1 MITTNQNKVAG
12 TGSRKRSKFRGHA
25 SKAPLEVRLR
35 RRRPLHLILWFLL
48 AIGTLLASVYLGPPS
63 RSVMAWIALVIYV
76 LGIFSLARCTWT
88 GFWSPVT
95 LFLVVVGVF
104 HYGLIVNILSGIDP
118 DFPRAADY
126 IWYNG
131 PVGVYA
137 THLTTLGVVAY
148 VFVSL
153 LVLGMV
159 GQKKRP
165 IYADERLSGA
175 DDELAYRL
183 SRAGSWLLLIST
195 ALWFISAISSVGL
208 AGLFGSYQD
217 FLAATRPTNL
227 NLTYMG
233 IGVGLG
239 LTVMTRAKNLAVPA
253 LVLFAL
259 FAVIGFFLGLRGE
272 VLFPMAVAASVLAQR
287 RSMPNVP
294 VVLFGLVALLALIA
308 TAKQIRATGLSASGL
323 NTVDGSPVA
332 ALTELGSTL
341 RVVATVV
348 QWHEAGDPFRLGDTY
363 TVSIARAA
371 EQVTL
376 GAQRLPVYEDMRLFN
391 VEILNRAGGIG
402 GSVIGEAY
410 HNLAEVGVVVI
421 MAIIAIIMVAFS
433 RGYGT
438 ASRMA
443 IYIVVA
449 VPLFNHIRNSFVPV
463 VPAIVFGLIFVLVV
477 IHVARKRIADSQQ
490 RETKAEGVAR

>member
-1 MITTNQNKVAG
+1 
-12 TGSRKRSKFRGHA
+12 
-25 SKAPLEVRLR
+25 
-35 RRRPLHLILWFLL
+35 
-48 AIGTLLASVYLGPPS
+48 
-63 RSVMAWIALVIYV
+63 
-76 LGIFSLARCTWT
+76 
-88 GFWSPVT
+88 
-95 LFLVVVGVF
+95 
-104 HYGLIVNILSGIDP
+104 
-118 DFPRAADY
+118 
-126 IWYNG
+126 
-131 PVGVYA
+131 
-137 THLTTLGVVAY
+137 
-148 VFVSL
+148 
-153 LVLGMV
+153 
-159 GQKKRP
+159 
-165 IYADERLSGA
+165 
-175 DDELAYRL
+175 
-183 SRAGSWLLLIST
+183 
-195 ALWFISAISSVGL
+195 
-208 AGLFGSYQD
+208 
-217 FLAATRPTNL
+217 
-227 NLTYMG
+227 
-233 IGVGLG
+233 
-239 LTVMTRAKNLAVPA
+239 
-253 LVLFAL
+253 
-259 FAVIGFFLGLRGE
+259 
-272 VLFPMAVAASVLAQR
+272 
-287 RSMPNVP
+287 MPNVP